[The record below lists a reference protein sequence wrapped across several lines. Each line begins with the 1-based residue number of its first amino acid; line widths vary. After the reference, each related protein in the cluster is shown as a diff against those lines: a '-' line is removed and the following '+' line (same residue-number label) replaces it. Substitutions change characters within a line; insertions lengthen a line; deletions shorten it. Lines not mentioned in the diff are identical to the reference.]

1 MHQHHQ
7 FKKGLLGYICR
18 YIYMYMYINCNI
30 YSVAAS
36 LMLAETFYYA
46 TFHYF
51 THILHCLPYHEKY
64 HNS

>member
-1 MHQHHQ
+1 MSLN
-7 FKKGLLGYICR
+7 KAYMG
-18 YIYMYMYINCNI
+18 IYLDIYTCTMYINCNI